1 MSEETQDETSQDRF
15 VLEVEGPLIKII
27 DTTRE
32 DGGKPWVSG
41 TFGGP
46 DRLLAATEH
55 VRSLNDRERLRTHP
69 APPWPIVPVAARDG
83 YWVSDRI
90 AGLSDFS
97 ISIGGRDV
105 TDMVNAVSVET
116 PRGKL
121 WISGTRRERLESALA
136 EAKRIEDRAVE
147 LLRQDSEIL
156 SRATRVRTKLEQ
168 QLVTLLSEGEDSPPA
183 RPPAAQGAETG
194 SGVGGDTLGNSEAGE
209 SRSAGFPL
217 IEPIGEPV
225 YTVIDMFKPG
235 PY

>member
-1 MSEETQDETSQDRF
+1 MSEETRQTSDETNQDRF
-15 VLEVEGPLIKII
+15 VLEVDGPLVKII

-32 DGGKPWVSG
+32 DEGKPWVSG

-46 DRLLAATEH
+46 DRLLQATEH
-55 VRSLNDRERLRTHP
+55 VRSLNDRERLRIHP
-69 APPWPIVPVAARDG
+69 APPWPIETP
-83 YWVSDRI
+83 YPTELI
-90 AGLSDFS
+90 AGLKDFS
-97 ISIGGRDV
+97 ISIGGQDV
-105 TDMVNAVSVET
+105 TDMVSAVSVET

-168 QLVTLLSEGEDSPPA
+168 QLVTLLSEGEDAPSA
-183 RPPAAQGAETG
+183 RSGEPQSAETG
-194 SGVGGDTLGNSEAGE
+194 SGVGGDTPGDSEAGE
-209 SRSAGFPL
+209 SRSGGFLSRPA
-217 IEPIGEPV
+217 
-225 YTVIDMFKPG
+225 